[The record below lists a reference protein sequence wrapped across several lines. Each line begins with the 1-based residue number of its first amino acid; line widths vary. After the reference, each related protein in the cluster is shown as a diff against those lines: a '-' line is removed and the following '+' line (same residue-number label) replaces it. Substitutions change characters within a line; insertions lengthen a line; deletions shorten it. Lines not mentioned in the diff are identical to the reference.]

1 MHFKWPVLYKML
13 KLSFNFTILML
24 VVNTNVTKEER
35 NMKRKYF
42 KRKVAILL
50 AAALV
55 LLPLN

>member
-1 MHFKWPVLYKML
+1 ML
-13 KLSFNFTILML
+13 KLFFNFTILML
-24 VVNTNVTKEER
+24 VVDTNVTKEER
-35 NMKRKYF
+35 NMQRKYF